1 MRRLL
6 VIGAILAIS
15 LWGAPAVM
23 AQGEEGGDE
32 GGGGEGAGEG
42 GGEVAAPAPGDA
54 GAPAP
59 APAAEATTA
68 KPAAEEQEELNFE
81 RLTGLFFEGRGGV
94 FFTLGGS
101 RGYSNVQPVF
111 GFEIGYDIND
121 WWSLGFQYASGY
133 QAANPLKAC
142 ATPNDPVCKDYHQD
156 FSLTFFNLATDFD
169 LVGGERWAL
178 EARLGGG
185 VVLINPSAEP
195 GAAPVDGDVFAGV
208 RAEYYTLLKHFTL
221 ALEAE
226 YALVVPTMISCL
238 EVSFSIVY
246 TF

>member
-6 VIGAILAIS
+6 AIGAILAIS
-15 LWGAPAVM
+15 LWAAM
-23 AQGEEGGDE
+23 AAGEEGG
-32 GGGGEGAGEG
+32 GGGEEAT
-42 GGEVAAPAPGDA
+42 PAPGEA
-54 GAPAP
+54 AAPAP
-59 APAAEATTA
+59 APAAEAKTA
-68 KPAAEEQEELNFE
+68 KPAEEAEEIAFE

-101 RGYSNVQPVF
+101 RGYSNAQPVF
-111 GFEIGYDIND
+111 GFEVGYDIND

-133 QAANPLKAC
+133 QAANPIEAC
-142 ATPNDPVCKDYHQD
+142 PTPDQPALCGDYTGYHQD

-178 EARLGGG
+178 EARVGGG

-195 GAAPVDGDVFAGV
+195 DAAPVDGDVFAGLRV
-208 RAEYYTLLKHFTL
+208 EYYTLLKHFTL
-221 ALEAE
+221 ALELE
-226 YALVVPTMISCL
+226 YALVVPTMIHCL
-238 EVSFSIVY
+238 AGSFSIVY